1 MRARI
6 VKSII
11 VSALAASVAGAAFAA
26 SIDVEPGGHGKG
38 AEAAKAEPA
47 KEIAPDA
54 AVAKVD
60 GRTITR
66 RELDMAVNAYL
77 SSMSRGMGGQHSGG
91 MQANDKLRSEML
103 SQMVDREILFG
114 EVEKHQYAD
123 LDKKIDEEFAKRKG
137 MYPSE
142 DEFKKDLEKNN
153 LDEAGLKKLMR
164 RGLSLEAYVN
174 EYVMGKGMATEA
186 EAKKFFDANPS
197 YFVKAPEQV
206 KACHIL
212 VATQKGDDQAK
223 KDAAKAK
230 AEEIRKKLE
239 AGEDFSALAKAS
251 SDCPSK
257 DQGGDLGYFGRGRMV
272 KSFEDAAF
280 GLNVGQLSMVVES
293 EFGFHVIKVTDK
305 KPGESYAFDEVK
317 EKILNFLANKELDAK
332 VQELKKTAKV
342 EKFM

>member
-1 MRARI
+1 MRAKI
-6 VKSII
+6 VKSLLI
-11 VSALAASVAGAAFAA
+11 SALAAGFAASAFAQ
-26 SIDVEPGGHGKG
+26 SIDVEAGHAKGGD
-38 AEAAKAEPA
+38 AAKAEQS
-47 KEIAPDA
+47 KEMAPDA

-60 GRTITR
+60 GRVISR

-77 SSMSRGMGGQHSGG
+77 ANMSRGAMGGQHSGQ

-103 SQMVDREILFG
+103 GQMVDREILFG
-114 EVEKHQYAD
+114 EIEKHQYAD
-123 LDKKIDEEFAKRKG
+123 MDKKVDEEFGKRKG

-174 EYVMGKGMATEA
+174 QYVMGKGMATEA
-186 EAKKFFDANPS
+186 EAKKFFEANPS
-197 YFVKAPEQV
+197 YFVKSPEQV

-212 VATQKGDDQAK
+212 VATQKSDDQAK

-239 AGEDFSALAKAS
+239 AGEDFTALAKSS

-257 DQGGDLGYFGRGRMV
+257 EQGGDLGYFTRGRMV

-293 EFGFHVIKVTDK
+293 EFGYHVIKVTDK
-305 KPGESYAFDEVK
+305 KPGENLAFDEVK
-317 EKILNFLANKELDAK
+317 EKILNYLANKELDAK

-342 EKFM
+342 EKFI